1 MRIAQIIQISHLWEK
16 VPLPES
22 NCQTTAL
29 QKAAQNLATGLL
41 TKEL

>member
-22 NCQTTAL
+22 NCQTMAL
-29 QKAAQNLATGLL
+29 QKTLQKAEQN
-41 TKEL
+41 